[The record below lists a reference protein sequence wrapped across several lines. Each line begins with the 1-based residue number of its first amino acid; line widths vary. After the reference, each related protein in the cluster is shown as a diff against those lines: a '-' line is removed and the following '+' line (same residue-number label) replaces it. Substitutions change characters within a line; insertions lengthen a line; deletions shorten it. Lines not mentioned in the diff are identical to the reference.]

1 MKGFV
6 FIIKIEKSTLAKVQR
21 QSPRGVLLN
30 RCSADLHE
38 ICGKTPMWKCK
49 LKKVAIVEHLCE
61 KRGAASDLFT
71 RKKILICLNPFMPDG
86 SKRSY

>member
-1 MKGFV
+1 
-6 FIIKIEKSTLAKVQR
+6 
-21 QSPRGVLLN
+21 
-30 RCSADLHE
+30 
-38 ICGKTPMWKCK
+38 MWKCK

>member
-30 RCSADLHE
+30 KWSAD
-38 ICGKTPMWKCK
+38 MQ
-49 LKKVAIVEHLCE
+49 
-61 KRGAASDLFT
+61 
-71 RKKILICLNPFMPDG
+71 
-86 SKRSY
+86 